1 VLGGVESLMRSK
13 EALVIVLAL
22 LVLGACSTGTSSR
35 DSDGDDD
42 LDAPL
47 PTRPAFATMPPLPTP
62 SGGIGSRADIPD
74 AAWAVITADLDAL
87 LGGVD
92 PDDIEVVSV
101 EEVTW
106 NSGALGGPE
115 PGQVYTQ
122 ALVDGLRVIV
132 SVNGTDYDYRV
143 AGTTARLCR

>member
-1 VLGGVESLMRSK
+1 MRLK
-13 EALVIVLAL
+13 EALVIATAVVVLA
-22 LVLGACSTGTSSR
+22 ACSWGTNGR
-35 DSDGDDD
+35 DNDADDGS
-42 LDAPL
+42 DAPL
-47 PTRPAFATMPPLPTP
+47 TTRPAFGTMPPLPTP

-74 AAWAVITADLDAL
+74 AAWAAITADLDAL
-87 LGGVD
+87 LDGVD

-106 NSGALGGPE
+106 NSGALGCPE